1 MLTLTARRFVFA
13 LFVLALSGCGQNDWQ
28 TFSSEALRLSFRHPA
43 EYVPTHTE
51 PALTEITLSNAKRL
65 AWKEV
70 KLRTSDEDA
79 EGPFMVV
86 YRSEDSAI
94 LDYVTADDSLT
105 TLVPVNGENIVRYEQ
120 QGMGSAVGFL
130 VNRRKPYI
138 GVEFVFP
145 PDEATMMKIV
155 SSVKWDE

>member
-1 MLTLTARRFVFA
+1 MIRTTHL
-13 LFVLALSGCGQNDWQ
+13 LFPLLLAFALSGCTAGDWQ
-28 TFSSEALRLSFRHPA
+28 ELSNEALQVSFRHPA
-43 EYVPTHTE
+43 EYATTQTE

-65 AWKEV
+65 TWKEI
-70 KLRTSDEDA
+70 KLHTQGESPER
-79 EGPFMVV
+79 PFMTVF
-86 YRSEDSAI
+86 RSNDSAI

-120 QGMGSAVGFL
+120 PGMGDTVGFL

-155 SSVKWDE
+155 SSVKWEE

>member
-1 MLTLTARRFVFA
+1 MMTFAARRFAFA

-43 EYVPTHTE
+43 EYVPAHTE
-51 PALTEITLSNAKRL
+51 PAMTEITLSNAKRL
-65 AWKEV
+65 VWKEV
-70 KLRTSDEDA
+70 KLRTPNDP

-86 YRSEDSAI
+86 YRSEDSAV

-120 QGMGSAVGFL
+120 PGMGDTVGFL

-155 SSVKWDE
+155 SSVKWKE